1 MFNPGGKVIVGTV
14 VTVMCVDYTRYS
26 LLGNKEV
33 TCPDTK
39 SWSDLPE
46 CRLCGR
52 NYSSFVEV
60 LQYFCSSFIE
70 FYWRFIVVLGYCRP
84 FKVVLCQLYFVI
96 EVNSCLF

>member
-1 MFNPGGKVIVGTV
+1 MVVGTV

-46 CRLCGR
+46 CRLSGR
-52 NYSSFVEV
+52 NYSSFV
-60 LQYFCSSFIE
+60 
-70 FYWRFIVVLGYCRP
+70 VV
-84 FKVVLCQLYFVI
+84 F
-96 EVNSCLF
+96 

>member
-1 MFNPGGKVIVGTV
+1 MTQDSISAFYCDEPSIPEAMFNPGGKVVVGTV

-33 TCPDTK
+33 TCPDTR

-52 NYSSFVEV
+52 IYSSFV
-60 LQYFCSSFIE
+60 
-70 FYWRFIVVLGYCRP
+70 VV
-84 FKVVLCQLYFVI
+84 F
-96 EVNSCLF
+96 